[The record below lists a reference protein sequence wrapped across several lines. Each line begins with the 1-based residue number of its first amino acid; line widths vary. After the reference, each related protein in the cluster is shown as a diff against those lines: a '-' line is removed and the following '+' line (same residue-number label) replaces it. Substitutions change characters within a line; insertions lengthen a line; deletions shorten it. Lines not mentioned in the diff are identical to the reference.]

1 MGTNVSPNLFSSAPP
16 NAAGKAITKTS
27 GDMRRSPAGQP
38 DKAFS
43 KELKNAT
50 ADDKPAEAVVAEA
63 QAQTADSP
71 VTAKA
76 DTEAN
81 AANAVEEKNTV
92 PADETSVLSLL
103 LKPSVVEEKTTV
115 PADETVAAK
124 AVSEADDAEN
134 LVASQAVAGVTL
146 TPMAELSTYFQPVE
160 QKTDAAVNTGEF
172 VPPVA
177 EETTAVQQILPL
189 GNENIVQTEPIT
201 VPKQT
206 VLPED
211 GAIQQPVLPESSNNV
226 VQAAASTNVIVQM
239 NQQPKSGVNSQP
251 TAQQGLEAEP
261 VMQEDTAVANS
272 VLPEN
277 VETKPQP
284 KSIEALL
291 RPVQPTQKTEA
302 PGENQRT
309 GQVAMTNEQQMLAV
323 LSGRRIINQQAPVSD
338 TSQAPKTTVED
349 MNTLLGQT
357 TQMVNGSEARRG
369 FNPDGQQPQ
378 QSFQQNMEA
387 DIVAPQ
393 SQAQPTEADKPAFA
407 ERMEAA
413 QTVNASTVAQP
424 QTADSAAQTST
435 QQNVSQTRTDYQINQ
450 QIVEQARLLRNAEN
464 TEMVIKLNPRHL
476 GDLTLRVSVNS
487 NGGVTATFHT
497 DNAQVRAILETSM
510 IQLQK
515 DLNEQGIKVDSVE
528 VQTGLSDGQLPEGQ
542 SQGYYQQQEQQN
554 IRSQRLDLK
563 DFEDDVDS
571 LATEPVNSSTGV
583 IRDSE
588 GNKISDGVDY
598 AV

>member
-1 MGTNVSPNLFSSAPP
+1 
-16 NAAGKAITKTS
+16 
-27 GDMRRSPAGQP
+27 
-38 DKAFS
+38 
-43 KELKNAT
+43 
-50 ADDKPAEAVVAEA
+50 
-63 QAQTADSP
+63 
-71 VTAKA
+71 
-76 DTEAN
+76 
-81 AANAVEEKNTV
+81 
-92 PADETSVLSLL
+92 
-103 LKPSVVEEKTTV
+103 
-115 PADETVAAK
+115 
-124 AVSEADDAEN
+124 
-134 LVASQAVAGVTL
+134 
-146 TPMAELSTYFQPVE
+146 
-160 QKTDAAVNTGEF
+160 
-172 VPPVA
+172 
-177 EETTAVQQILPL
+177 
-189 GNENIVQTEPIT
+189 
-201 VPKQT
+201 
-206 VLPED
+206 
-211 GAIQQPVLPESSNNV
+211 
-226 VQAAASTNVIVQM
+226 
-239 NQQPKSGVNSQP
+239 
-251 TAQQGLEAEP
+251 
-261 VMQEDTAVANS
+261 
-272 VLPEN
+272 
-277 VETKPQP
+277 
-284 KSIEALL
+284 
-291 RPVQPTQKTEA
+291 
-302 PGENQRT
+302 
-309 GQVAMTNEQQMLAV
+309 MTNEQQMLAV

>member
-43 KELKNAT
+43 KELENAT
-50 ADDKPAEAVVAEA
+50 ADDKPTEAVVAETQA
-63 QAQTADSP
+63 QATDSP

-76 DTEAN
+76 
-81 AANAVEEKNTV
+81 
-92 PADETSVLSLL
+92 ET
-103 LKPSVVEEKTTV
+103 
-115 PADETVAAK
+115 
-124 AVSEADDAEN
+124 EADDAEN

-189 GNENIVQTEPIT
+189 GNENTVQTEPITVPKQTVLPEDGAIQQPVLPESSNNVVHTAVQQILPLGNENTVQTEPIT

-338 TSQAPKTTVED
+338 NSQAPKTTVED

-393 SQAQPTEADKPAFA
+393 SQPQPTEADKPAFA

>member
-27 GDMRRSPAGQP
+27 GDMRRSPAGQS

>member
-27 GDMRRSPAGQP
+27 GDMRRSPAGQS

-81 AANAVEEKNTV
+81 AANAVEEK
-92 PADETSVLSLL
+92 
-103 LKPSVVEEKTTV
+103 TTV
-115 PADETVAAK
+115 PADEIVAAK
-124 AVSEADDAEN
+124 AVPEVEADDTEN
-134 LVASQAVAGVTL
+134 LVTSQAVASVTL

-177 EETTAVQQILPL
+177 EEVTAVQQILPL
-189 GNENIVQTEPIT
+189 GNENTVQTEPIT

-239 NQQPKSGVNSQP
+239 DQQPKSGVNSQP
-251 TAQQGLEAEP
+251 TAQQALEVEP

-302 PGENQRT
+302 TGENQRT

>member
-16 NAAGKAITKTS
+16 NATGKAITKTS
-27 GDMRRSPAGQP
+27 GDMRRSPAGQS

-63 QAQTADSP
+63 QAQIIDSP
-71 VTAKA
+71 VTAKVDAKA
-76 DTEAN
+76 DTAN
-81 AANAVEEKNTV
+81 ASNAAEEKATV
-92 PADETSVLSLL
+92 PAE
-103 LKPSVVEEKTTV
+103 
-115 PADETVAAK
+115 ETVATNP
-124 AVSEADDAEN
+124 VSETDDVADVADVAEN
-134 LVASQAVAGVTL
+134 LVASQVVASVTL
-146 TPMAELSTYFQPVE
+146 TPMAELTTYFQPAE
-160 QKTDAAVNTGEF
+160 QKIDAAVNTGEF
-172 VPPVA
+172 VPAVA
-177 EETTAVQQILPL
+177 EEATAVQQILPL

-239 NQQPKSGVNSQP
+239 AQQPKSGVNSQP
-251 TAQQGLEAEP
+251 TAQHGLEAEP

-291 RPVQPTQKTEA
+291 RPVQPTQKAEST
-302 PGENQRT
+302 GENQMVA
-309 GQVAMTNEQQMLAV
+309 QVTMTNEQQMLAV

-357 TQMVNGSEARRG
+357 PQMVNGSEARRG

-497 DNAQVRAILETSM
+497 DNAQVRAILENSM

>member
-27 GDMRRSPAGQP
+27 GDMRRSPAGQS

-81 AANAVEEKNTV
+81 AANAVEEK
-92 PADETSVLSLL
+92 
-103 LKPSVVEEKTTV
+103 TTV
-115 PADETVAAK
+115 PADEIVAAK
-124 AVSEADDAEN
+124 AVPEVEADDTEN
-134 LVASQAVAGVTL
+134 LVTSQAVASVTL

-177 EETTAVQQILPL
+177 EEVTAVQQILPL
-189 GNENIVQTEPIT
+189 GNENTVQTEPIT

>member
-27 GDMRRSPAGQP
+27 GDMRRSPAGQS

-92 PADETSVLSLL
+92 PADEI
-103 LKPSVVEEKTTV
+103 
-115 PADETVAAK
+115 VAAK
-124 AVSEADDAEN
+124 EVPEVEADDPEN
-134 LVASQAVAGVTL
+134 LVTSQAVAGVTL

-189 GNENIVQTEPIT
+189 GNENIVQMEPIT

-239 NQQPKSGVNSQP
+239 DQQPKSGVNSQP
-251 TAQQGLEAEP
+251 TAQQALEVEP

-291 RPVQPTQKTEA
+291 RPVQPTQKAEST
-302 PGENQRT
+302 GENQMVA
-309 GQVAMTNEQQMLAV
+309 QVTMTNEQQMLAV

-338 TSQAPKTTVED
+338 NSQAPKTTVED

>member
-27 GDMRRSPAGQP
+27 GDMRRSPAGQS

-81 AANAVEEKNTV
+81 AANAVEEK
-92 PADETSVLSLL
+92 
-103 LKPSVVEEKTTV
+103 TTV
-115 PADETVAAK
+115 PADEIVAAK
-124 AVSEADDAEN
+124 AVPEVEADDTEN
-134 LVASQAVAGVTL
+134 LVTSQAVASVTL

-177 EETTAVQQILPL
+177 EEVTAVQQILPL
-189 GNENIVQTEPIT
+189 GNENTVQTEPIT
-201 VPKQT
+201 VSKQT
-206 VLPED
+206 LLPED
-211 GAIQQPVLPESSNNV
+211 SAIQQPVLPESSNNV

-239 NQQPKSGVNSQP
+239 DQQPKSGVNSQP
-251 TAQQGLEAEP
+251 TAQQALEVEP

-302 PGENQRT
+302 TGENQRT